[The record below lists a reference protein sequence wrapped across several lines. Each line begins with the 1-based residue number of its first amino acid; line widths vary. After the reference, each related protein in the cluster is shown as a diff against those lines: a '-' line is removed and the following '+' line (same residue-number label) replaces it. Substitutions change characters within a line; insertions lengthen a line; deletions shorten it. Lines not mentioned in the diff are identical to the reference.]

1 MWSQVIP
8 AAAAALVL
16 VGPAA
21 AGTAPPL
28 DTTPLREAAV
38 DIRPFQPCDDGA
50 WIGEAICYGPH
61 RDGQRPGGPGP
72 AADQIREDLHLMRPR
87 WRLLR
92 TYGAAENA
100 ETILA
105 TIRADSLGMKVMLGA
120 WIEPERGDGDRGAP
134 DAEKTDANE
143 RECAAAIRLAN
154 AYPDVVI
161 AVCVGNETQVSW
173 SGNRCSPATLI
184 ARIRQVRA
192 AVTVPVSTADD
203 FAYWREPASREV
215 ARELDFVTLHA
226 HPLWNG
232 RTLDEALPW
241 LDARLAEVRAAHPGA
256 TLALGEVGWATDH
269 GTEGNQ
275 GRLIAGRTDEANQ
288 TEFYRRYRAWVEVTR
303 LASFWFEAFDEN
315 WKGSDDPHEVE
326 KHWGL
331 FRADRAA
338 KPALAVE

>member
-1 MWSQVIP
+1 MRFQVIP
-8 AAAAALVL
+8 AATAALVL
-16 VGPAA
+16 
-21 AGTAPPL
+21 AGTVAGGMAAPL
-28 DTTPLREAAV
+28 DTTTLREAAV
-38 DIRPFQPCDDGA
+38 DIRPFQPCDDDA

-72 AADQIREDLHLMRPR
+72 AADQIREDLRLMRPR

-92 TYGAAENA
+92 TYGAAETA
-100 ETILA
+100 ETVLA
-105 TIRADSLGMKVMLGA
+105 TIRTDSLGMKVMLGA
-120 WIEPERGDGDRGAP
+120 WIESERGDGDQGAP
-134 DAEKTDANE
+134 DAEKSAANE

-203 FAYWREPASREV
+203 FAYWRDPASREV

-232 RTLDEALPW
+232 RSLDEALPW

-256 TLALGEVGWATDH
+256 TLALGEVGWATDR

-275 GRLIAGRTDEANQ
+275 GRLIAGRTDEASQ
-288 TEFYRRYRAWVEVTR
+288 TEFYRRYRAWVAVAR

-315 WKGSDDPHEVE
+315 WKGSGDPHEVE

-331 FRADRAA
+331 FRADRAP
-338 KPALAVE
+338 KPALAAD

>member
-1 MWSQVIP
+1 MRYPAIP
-8 AAAAALVL
+8 AAVAALVL
-16 VGPAA
+16 
-21 AGTAPPL
+21 AGTAAGGVAASL
-28 DTTPLREAAV
+28 DTSPLREAAV
-38 DIRPFQPCDDGA
+38 DIRPFLHCDDGDR
-50 WIGEAICYGPH
+50 IGEAICYGPH

-72 AADQIREDLHLMRPR
+72 AAEQIREDLHLMRTR

-92 TYGAAENA
+92 TYGAAEHA

-105 TIRADSLGMKVMLGA
+105 TIRADSLDMKVMLGA

-134 DAEKTDANE
+134 DAGKAGANE

-154 AYPDVVI
+154 AYPDVVV

-173 SGNRCSPATLI
+173 SGNRCSPAALI

-192 AVTVPVSTADD
+192 AVSVPVTTADD

-232 RTLDEALPW
+232 RSLDEALPW
-241 LDARLAEVRAAHPGA
+241 LDDRLAEVRAAHPGA
-256 TLALGEVGWATDH
+256 TLALGEVGWATDR
-269 GTEGNQ
+269 GTGGDQ
-275 GRLIAGRTDEANQ
+275 GRLIAGPADEASQ
-288 TEFYRRYRAWVEVTR
+288 TGFYRRYRAWVAAAG

-315 WKGSDDPHEVE
+315 WKGGDDPHEVE

-331 FRADRAA
+331 FRADRTP
-338 KPALAVE
+338 KPALTAE